1 MWVGAV
7 GILEF
12 VDGGSEESL
21 VDEGESDVFG
31 ALAVVAESWLALGKQ
46 VSLACFVCGLVLI
59 HVRFDS

>member
-31 ALAVVAESWLALGKQ
+31 ALAVVA
-46 VSLACFVCGLVLI
+46 
-59 HVRFDS
+59 